1 MKSLRV
7 LLIMMVVCGLA
18 AYPGLAA
25 AKTLKI
31 GSMSPLTGQY
41 AADGNDIRQGVE
53 TAIAMWEKKGGVP
66 GYDKIKYYP
75 QDSACDGKQAVSS
88 ANKLVNLEVAG
99 VIGAYCSSA
108 TIPASDVL
116 NDAKIVM
123 LTPASTNEKVTE
135 RGFKYMFRVC
145 GRDDDQSKAAAKFLI
160 NRLKIKTVAIVDD
173 KTTYT
178 QGLADNLEKA
188 LGGKVKVV
196 AREHINQGDKDF
208 SGVLTKIKALDPDV
222 LYMSLYNPEGNLMAI
237 QAKRL
242 GLRATLMSEDAVYH
256 PNYLKIAK
264 EAGEGTY
271 FTFGQPPSKSIPE
284 VKAFLD
290 AYTAKYGE
298 PGSYSSYAYDAAN
311 ILLSAIAKVGADDP
325 DKLAEAIRATKMQ
338 GASKFIT
345 FDEKGDSG
353 STYKVLVVKGGKF
366 VPFWDP
372 ETGKDF

>member
-1 MKSLRV
+1 MNSVKKALV
-7 LLIMMVVCGLA
+7 WALALGLILA
-18 AYPGLAA
+18 PGLVM

-31 GSMSPLTGQY
+31 GSLSPLTGQY

-53 TAIAMWEKKGGVP
+53 IAIAMWEAKGGVP
-66 GYDKIKYYP
+66 GYDKIEYEP
-75 QDSACDGKQAVSS
+75 QDSGCDGKQAVSA
-88 ANKLVNLEVAG
+88 ANKLVNLGVAG

-135 RGFKYMFRVC
+135 RGYKYMFRVC
-145 GRDDDQSKAAAKFLI
+145 GRDDDQSQAAAEFLI
-160 NRLKIKTVAIVDD
+160 NELKIKTIAIVDD

-178 QGLADNLEKA
+178 QGLADNVEKS
-188 LGGKVKVV
+188 LGDKVKVV

-208 SGVLTKIKALDPDV
+208 SGILTKIKAADPDV

-271 FTFGQPPSKSIPE
+271 FTFGQPPSEDIPE
-284 VKAFLD
+284 VKAFQD
-290 AYTAKYGE
+290 AYTKKFGQ
-298 PGSYSSYAYDAAN
+298 PGSYSSYAFDATN
-311 ILLSAIAKVGADDP
+311 ILLSAIAKVGAEDP
-325 DKLAEAIRATKMQ
+325 DKLADAIRDTKMQ

-345 FDEKGDSG
+345 FDDKGDSG
-353 STYKVLVVKGGKF
+353 STYQILVVKDGEF
-366 VPFWDP
+366 VSY
-372 ETGKDF
+372 K

>member
-1 MKSLRV
+1 MKRTRKWIIAALV
-7 LLIMMVVCGLA
+7 LGLMLAPCA
-18 AYPGLAA
+18 ATAQ
-25 AKTLKI
+25 TLKI
-31 GSMSPLTGQY
+31 GSMSPLTGPY

-53 TAIAMWEKKGGVP
+53 TAIAMWEANGGVP
-66 GYDKIKYYP
+66 GYDKIEYYP

-88 ANKLVNLEVAG
+88 ANKLVNLDVAG
-99 VIGAYCSSA
+99 VVGAYCSSA

-116 NDAKIVM
+116 NEAKVPM

-135 RGFKYMFRVC
+135 RGYKYMFRVC
-145 GRDDDQSKAAAKFLI
+145 GRDDDQSKAAAEFLI
-160 NRLKIKTVAIVDD
+160 NELKIDTIAIVDD

-178 QGLADNLEKA
+178 QGLADNLEKS
-188 LGGKVKVV
+188 LGDKVEVV

-208 SGVLTKIKALDPDV
+208 SGILTKIRAKDPDV

-242 GLRATLMSEDAVYH
+242 GLKATLMSEDAVYH

-264 EAGEGTY
+264 QAGEGTY
-271 FTFGQPPSKSIPE
+271 FTFGQPPSEDIPE

-290 AYTAKYGE
+290 AYTEKYGQ

-311 ILLSAIAKVGADDP
+311 ILLTAIAKVGAEDP
-325 DKLAEAIRATKMQ
+325 DKLAEAIRATEMQ
-338 GASKFIT
+338 GASKYIT

-353 STYKVLVVKGGKF
+353 STYKILVVKDGQF
-366 VPFWDP
+366 VPY
-372 ETGKDF
+372 E

>member
-1 MKSLRV
+1 MKSIKGLVV
-7 LLIMMVVCGLA
+7 LTLA
-18 AYPGLAA
+18 FSLLLLPAMAG

-31 GSMSPLTGQY
+31 GSMSPLTGPY

-53 TAIAMWEKKGGVP
+53 TAIAMWEAKGGVP
-66 GYDKIKYYP
+66 GFDKIEYYP
-75 QDSACDGKQAVSS
+75 QDSACDGKQAVSA
-88 ANKLVNLEVAG
+88 ANKLVNLDVAG
-99 VIGAYCSSA
+99 VVGAYCSSA

-116 NDAKIVM
+116 NDAQVVM

-135 RGFKYMFRVC
+135 RGYKYMFRVC
-145 GRDDDQSKAAAKFLI
+145 GRDDDQSKAAAEFLI
-160 NRLKIKTVAIVDD
+160 DRMKIKTIAIVDD

-188 LGGKVKVV
+188 LGDRVKVV

-208 SGVLTKIKALDPDV
+208 SGILTKIKAANPDV

-242 GLRATLMSEDAVYH
+242 ALEATLMSEDAVYH

-264 EAGEGTY
+264 QAGEGTY
-271 FTFGQPPSKSIPE
+271 FTFGQPPSEDIPE
-284 VKAFLD
+284 VKEFLD
-290 AYTAKYGE
+290 AYTEEYGN

-311 ILLSAIAKVGADDP
+311 ILLNAVAKVGADDP
-325 DKLAEAIRATKMQ
+325 DKLADAIRATRMQ
-338 GASKFIT
+338 GASKYIT

-353 STYKVLVVKGGKF
+353 STYKILVVKDGQF
-366 VPFWDP
+366 VLY
-372 ETGKDF
+372 E

>member
-1 MKSLRV
+1 MRSVKNLLV
-7 LLIMMVVCGLA
+7 LMLVVGVMIA
-18 AYPGLAA
+18 PSMAM

-31 GSMSPLTGQY
+31 GSLSPLTGQY

-53 TAIAMWEKKGGVP
+53 TAIAMWEAKGGVK
-66 GYDKIKYYP
+66 GFDKIEYLP
-75 QDSACDGKQAVSS
+75 QDSACDGKQAVSA
-88 ANKLVNLEVAG
+88 ANKLANLEVAG
-99 VIGAYCSSA
+99 VVGAYCSSA

-135 RGFKYMFRVC
+135 RGYKYMFRVC
-145 GRDDDQSKAAAKFLI
+145 GRDDDQSEAAARFLI
-160 NRLKIKTVAIVDD
+160 DDLKIKTIAIVDD

-188 LGGKVKVV
+188 LGDKVKVV

-208 SGVLTKIKALDPDV
+208 SGVLTKIKAANPDV

-242 GLRATLMSEDAVYH
+242 GLDATLMSEDAVYH
-256 PNYLKIAK
+256 PNYLEIAK

-271 FTFGQPPSKSIPE
+271 FTFGQPPSGDIPE
-284 VKAFLD
+284 VKAFMD
-290 AYTAKYGE
+290 AYTKKYGQ

-311 ILLSAIAKVGADDP
+311 ILLAAIAKVGADDP
-325 DKLAEAIRATKMQ
+325 DKLAAAIRATQMQ
-338 GASKFIT
+338 GASKKIS
-345 FDEKGDSG
+345 FDAKGDSG
-353 STYKVLVVKGGKF
+353 STYQVLVVKDGKF
-366 VPFWDP
+366 VPY
-372 ETGKDF
+372 K

>member
-1 MKSLRV
+1 MKSLRI
-7 LLIMMVVCGLA
+7 LLTAVIVFGLLV
-18 AYPGLAA
+18 YPCFAT

-41 AADGNDIRQGVE
+41 AADGNDIKQGVE
-53 TAIAMWEKKGGVP
+53 TAIAIWEKKGGVP

-88 ANKLVNLEVAG
+88 ANKLVNLGAVG
-99 VIGAYCSSA
+99 VVGAYCSSA

-116 NDAKIVM
+116 NDGKVLM

-135 RGFKYMFRVC
+135 RGFQYMFRVC

-160 NRLKIKTVAIVDD
+160 SKLNIKTIAIVDD

-178 QGLADNLEKA
+178 QGLADNLEKS
-188 LGGKVKVV
+188 LGDKVKVV

-208 SGVLTKIKALDPDV
+208 SGILTKIKAADPDV

-242 GLRATLMSEDAVYH
+242 QMRATLMSEDAVYH

-264 EAGEGTY
+264 DAGEGTY
-271 FTFGQPPSKSIPE
+271 FTFGQPPSEAIPE
-284 VKAFLD
+284 VKTFLD
-290 AYTAKYGE
+290 AYTAEYGE

-311 ILLSAIAKVGADDP
+311 ILFSAIAKVGGDDP
-325 DKLAEAIRATKMQ
+325 DKIADAIRSIKMQ
-338 GASKFIT
+338 GASKYIT
-345 FDEKGDSG
+345 FDPKGDSG

-372 ETGKDF
+372 ESEQDL

>member
-1 MKSLRV
+1 MKSMRI
-7 LLIMMVVCGLA
+7 LLTAMIVCGLLL
-18 AYPGLAA
+18 YPCLAT

-41 AADGNDIRQGVE
+41 AADGNDIKQGVE
-53 TAIAMWEKKGGVP
+53 TAIANWEKKGGVP
-66 GYDKIKYYP
+66 GYDAIKYYP
-75 QDSACDGKQAVSS
+75 QDSGCDGKQAVSS
-88 ANKLVNLEVAG
+88 ANKLVNLDVVG
-99 VIGAYCSSA
+99 VVGAYCSSA

-116 NDAKIVM
+116 NDGKVLM

-160 NRLKIKTVAIVDD
+160 ERLKIKTIAVVDD

-178 QGLADNLEKA
+178 QGLADNLVKA
-188 LGGKVKVV
+188 LGDKVKVV

-208 SGVLTKIKALDPDV
+208 SGILTKIKATDPDI

-242 GLRATLMSEDAVYH
+242 ALRAKLMSEDAVYH

-271 FTFGQPPSKSIPE
+271 FTFGQPPSAKIPE
-284 VKAFLD
+284 VKAFMD
-290 AYTAKYGE
+290 PYTAKYGQ

-311 ILLSAIAKVGADDP
+311 ILFSAIAKVGGDDP
-325 DKLAEAIRATKMQ
+325 DKLAEAIRAIKMQ
-338 GASKFIT
+338 GASKYIT
-345 FDEKGDSG
+345 FDAKGDSG
-353 STYKVLVVKGGKF
+353 STYKVLIVKDGQF